1 MHQFELIM
9 TKNNI
14 TDKARKTTRAVDRKI
29 QYGESKNMCFAC
41 GEKIDSNIKICPYC
55 KTKQDEKES
64 ILKQ

>member
-1 MHQFELIM
+1 MSKI
-9 TKNNI
+9 NI
-14 TDKARKTTRAVDRKI
+14 ADKVKKTARVKDKKI

-41 GEKIDSNIKICPYC
+41 GEKIDLDTKICPYC

>member
-14 TDKARKTTRAVDRKI
+14 IDKARKTARIIDNKI

-41 GEKIDSNIKICPYC
+41 GEKIDSNTKICPYC

>member
-1 MHQFELIM
+1 MVKI
-9 TKNNI
+9 NI
-14 TDKARKTTRAVDRKI
+14 TDKARKAARVIDNKI

-41 GEKIDSNIKICPYC
+41 GEKIGGNTKICPYC

>member
-1 MHQFELIM
+1 MHQFEPIM
-9 TKNNI
+9 SKINI
-14 TDKARKTTRAVDRKI
+14 TDKAKKTAKVIDKKI

-41 GEKIDSNIKICPYC
+41 GEKIDSNAKICPYC